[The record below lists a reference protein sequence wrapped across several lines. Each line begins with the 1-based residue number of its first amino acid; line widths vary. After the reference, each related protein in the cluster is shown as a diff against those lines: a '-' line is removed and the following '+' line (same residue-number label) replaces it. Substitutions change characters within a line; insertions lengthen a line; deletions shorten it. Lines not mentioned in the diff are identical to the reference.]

1 MSDNKKTG
9 SEGSFLN
16 KVGDFFKKVGTAIAD
31 FAKKAWAWFLAIDW
45 NSSVKPV
52 VGWSVF
58 GGVVGVSVLLMLI
71 CWL

>member
-9 SEGSFLN
+9 SEGTFVD
-16 KVGDFFKKVGTAIAD
+16 KVTGFFKKAVDATVN
-31 FAKKAWAWFLAIDW
+31 FAKKAWAWFLGIDW
-45 NSSVKPV
+45 NSSIKPV

-58 GGVVGVSVLLMLI
+58 GGVVGVCVLLMLI